1 MPRLMWTLALLAATA
16 VHGVGAQTAE
26 PPEMLARRLQQ
37 SYDKIRDFRAD
48 FTQVTRSGVL
58 RTQRRAEGTIA
69 VKKPGRVRMAYARPE
84 KKEIVYDGT
93 NIWDYVPA
101 DKTVVKMDA
110 PSGDEAPTAMV
121 FLGGRGDI
129 LRDFTPANTE
139 SPVPGA
145 VALRL
150 TPRQAERDY
159 EYLVVAVDPKSL
171 QMRALVTFDQLGG
184 ETQIAFTNL
193 RENVNIPDSTF
204 TFTPPRG
211 VEVFGQGANR

>member
-1 MPRLMWTLALLAATA
+1 MSRLISTLALLAIAA
-16 VHGVGAQTAE
+16 HGLGAQTAE
-26 PPEMLARRLQQ
+26 PPEALARRLQQ
-37 SYDKIRDFRAD
+37 RYDTIRDFRAD

-69 VKKPGRVRMAYARPE
+69 VKKPGRVRMEYSRPE
-84 KKEIVYDGT
+84 KKLIVYDGT
-93 NIWDYVPA
+93 HVYDYVPA

-110 PSGDEAPTAMV
+110 PSGDEAPSAMV
-121 FLGGRGDI
+121 FLGGRGNI
-129 LRDFTPANTE
+129 LRDFTSANIE

-171 QMRALVTFDQLGG
+171 QMRALVTYDQIGG

-193 RENVNIPDSTF
+193 REDVGIPDSTF
-204 TFTPPRG
+204 AFTPPRG
-211 VEVFGQGANR
+211 VEVLGTGPAR